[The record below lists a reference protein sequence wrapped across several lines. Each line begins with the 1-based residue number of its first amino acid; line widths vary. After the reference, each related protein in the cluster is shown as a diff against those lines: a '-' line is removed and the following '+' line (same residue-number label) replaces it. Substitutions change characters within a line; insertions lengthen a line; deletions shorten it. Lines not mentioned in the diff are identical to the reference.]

1 LGRGFFGGIQE
12 WLTRHDFEDN
22 RFFFHPDHLGS
33 SSFITDADGEGYQ
46 HLQYMPFGETSVSQK
61 VSWWSTPY
69 QFTGKE
75 KDDETGYNYFGAR
88 YYNSDISIWLSVDP
102 MSDERSHLS
111 PYNYC
116 QWRPLIRV
124 DVDGLLDDHWAV
136 CVITGD
142 RIYISD
148 MGGDQIQYVT
158 LVRPVED
165 GGMEYLGT
173 ERIEGVDFFHGPVR
187 GGYMV
192 SGRDLWMDLD
202 IDNYNRNSYDF
213 GTGGLYEYSHYDLR
227 KRYELLNDPKLS
239 SFAGVVLSW
248 EAAGVAQPVHSLEYS
263 RQLTYRYGTNSSFNA
278 AYDLGYLELI
288 LDAAF
293 FPSPV
298 RRVRTPRPTV
308 PITRTPGINNPS
320 ISKNT
325 WNQFLKETKGT
336 YKGKD
341 WIAKASNDYKLWK
354 AAR

>member
-1 LGRGFFGGIQE
+1 
-12 WLTRHDFEDN
+12 
-22 RFFFHPDHLGS
+22 
-33 SSFITDADGEGYQ
+33 
-46 HLQYMPFGETSVSQK
+46 MPFGETSVSQK

-88 YYNSDISIWLSVDP
+88 YYNSDLSIWLSVDP
-102 MSDERSHLS
+102 MSDERAWLS

-148 MGGDQIQYVT
+148 DGGDQIQFIT
-158 LVRPVED
+158 SVRPLED

-173 ERIEGVDFFHGPVR
+173 ESFEGPRDFYVGPVR
-187 GGYMV
+187 GGYMA
-192 SGRDLWMDLD
+192 SYRDLWMDLD

-341 WIAKASNDYKLWK
+341 WISKASNDYKLWK